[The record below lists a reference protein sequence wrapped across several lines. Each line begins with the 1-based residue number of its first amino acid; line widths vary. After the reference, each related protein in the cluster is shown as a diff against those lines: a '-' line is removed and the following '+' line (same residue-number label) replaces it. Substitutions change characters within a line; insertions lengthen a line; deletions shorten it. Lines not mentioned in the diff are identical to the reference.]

1 MKLFKML
8 FASTLLTSLTLFH
21 PSNILAQTD
30 YESFRQDLITF
41 VETYGNADSEL
52 MLDILDMSSEE
63 LAEYYSM
70 FSDPTVFAQV
80 NDQAE
85 ARQAFQQEANSQLTF
100 EQLLLAPASGFSPN
114 YPSGGNYDVYTA
126 ALPGLGIMLAGPT
139 NRTDASAVGGA
150 WLASDTSENAA
161 RVAQAVCDAASFPV
175 NIVACAAAG
184 VATGLA
190 LADQIVLQQAA
201 YQDALIDGAETEA
214 AYENSVVTI
223 GQGNALSA
231 DLGTHDSEIKALIEN
246 GTAGENQQLIK
257 IIMSRQVEIMRLLIT
272 PNSKRAVNEDV
283 LTCTGDDCP
292 EYPAT
297 QLCPNGSLRW
307 NCKL

>member
-1 MKLFKML
+1 MKLLK
-8 FASTLLTSLTLFH
+8 LLLVFTVLISLTLFH
-21 PSNILAQTD
+21 PRDVLAQTD

-85 ARQAFQQEANSQLTF
+85 ARQAFQQEATSQLTF
-100 EQLLLAPASGFSPN
+100 EQLLLTPATGFSPN
-114 YPSGGNYDVYTA
+114 YPSGGSYDVYTA

-150 WLASDTSENAA
+150 WIAFDVLQNAA
-161 RVAQAVCDAASFPV
+161 IQAQAVCDAASFPV

-190 LADQIVLQQAA
+190 HADQIVLQQAA
-201 YQDALIDGAETEA
+201 YQDVLIDGAETEA
-214 AYENSVVTI
+214 AYENSVVII

-231 DLGTHDSEIKALIEN
+231 DLDTHDTDIKTLIGN

-257 IIMSRQVEIMRLLIT
+257 VVLSRQLEIMRLLIT
-272 PNSKRAVNEDV
+272 PPAKRVVNEEV

-292 EYPAT
+292 TT
-297 QLCPNGSLRW
+297 QLCPNGSLKW
-307 NCKL
+307 NCNN